1 MVVHQIVED
10 DGVES
15 IISFF
20 PGCIP
25 RHVFDFLE
33 RVSDFEF
40 CPSEIKRVLGRIQY
54 EVYNPRIIFSL
65 IVVHAYC

>member
-1 MVVHQIVED
+1 MVVHQIVEY

-15 IISFF
+15 IVSFF

-33 RVSDFEF
+33 RVANFEF
-40 CPSEIKRVLGRIQY
+40 CPFEVKRIFRRIKDEVCNSRVVFSWVILHL
-54 EVYNPRIIFSL
+54 YN
-65 IVVHAYC
+65 